1 MKLVLFKADLN
12 AARNA
17 AAMLMG
23 VLVLSLAA
31 NLITLVLLGKSH
43 ANVRTILVP
52 PNIDKSF
59 WVEAERVS
67 PEYYE
72 QMTHYLS
79 MLILNVQPGTI
90 EYQNKILRQ
99 YVSPALSGSLD
110 NEGRL
115 NALRIRRDNASQL
128 FTPMGYQIDARER
141 RAVIHGQL
149 QTIVNKT
156 PVSNVG
162 KAYLAQFELTSGR
175 LLLASFRETRM
186 DDPFNPDKHAEKMLQ
201 DEGRRP

>member
-1 MKLVLFKADLN
+1 MRLALFKADLS

-17 AAMLMG
+17 ATVFAGLLA
-23 VLVLSLAA
+23 VSLLA
-31 NLITLVLLGKSH
+31 NLVALLLLGRSH
-43 ANVRTILVP
+43 ANVRTVLVP
-52 PNIDKSF
+52 PSIDKSF

-67 PEYYE
+67 PEYLE

-90 EYQNKILRQ
+90 EYQNRILRQ
-99 YVSPALSGSLD
+99 YVSPALAGSLD

-128 FTPMGYQIDARER
+128 FTPMGYQIDAAQR

-149 QTIVNKT
+149 QTIINKT
-156 PVSNVG
+156 PVSSVG
-162 KAYLAQFELTSGR
+162 KAYLAQFELSSGR
-175 LLLASFRETRM
+175 LLLAAFRETRM
-186 DDPFNPDKHAEKMLQ
+186 DDPFNPDKHADSGKSE
-201 DEGRRP
+201 EGRRP